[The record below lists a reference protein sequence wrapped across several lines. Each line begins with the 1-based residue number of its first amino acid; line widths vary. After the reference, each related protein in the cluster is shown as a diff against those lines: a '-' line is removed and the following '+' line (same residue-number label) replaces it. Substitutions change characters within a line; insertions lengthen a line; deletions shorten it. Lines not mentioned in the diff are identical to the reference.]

1 MQWESKPLEYKKE
14 DGIHEP
20 EEKLT
25 KWQKFVLH
33 FGEFLGKGL
42 CGKWEINFKIK
53 F

>member
-1 MQWESKPLEYKKE
+1 MNLEYSVKPYKKE

-20 EEKLT
+20 EENLT
-25 KWQKFVLH
+25 KWQKFVLY
-33 FGEFLGKGL
+33 FGRFLGKGL

>member
-1 MQWESKPLEYKKE
+1 MHLGYSTKPYKKV
-14 DGIHEP
+14 DGIYTP

-25 KWQKFVLH
+25 KWEKFCAGLAKFVA
-33 FGEFLGKGL
+33 KGL